1 MKDFIK
7 LLLVAAFLLGGYIA
21 YDQWRGQN
29 DCAVLAR
36 QFEINLKSVIGSGV
50 IEEAEQEGTQLPMI
64 GVADKVADNTQLM
77 NQLDAQCI
85 GWREGKYY

>member
-21 YDQWRGQN
+21 YDQWRGR
-29 DCAVLAR
+29 DECAVLVR
-36 QFEINLKSVIGSGV
+36 QFEGNFKSVMGSGV
-50 IEEAEQEGTQLPMI
+50 LEEAQQDGTQLPMV
-64 GVADKVADNTQLM
+64 GVADKVADNSQLM